1 MNKRFV
7 LTLMA
12 LCLAFL
18 PLAAQTVQ
26 VSGTVLDESGQAIA
40 GAGVLEAGTLNG
52 TVTDVDGNYSLSVS
66 SPQAS
71 LEVSFMGFVTEVIP
85 VGTRSRIDVV
95 LKEDSTVL
103 DEVMVIGYG
112 TVKKKDLTGSI
123 AAVDGGKIATIQAA
137 GLSQALQGSMPGVQV
152 TRTSG
157 LPGASA
163 TIRVRGITTIGDS
176 DPLIIVDGVPV
187 SSLDDVDVDAIENI
201 TVLKDAASAAIY
213 GARASA
219 GVLLVT
225 TKRAKT
231 GQLHI
236 DYNGSFSLMSRT
248 AHPKQ
253 VSVTRFMELQN
264 EAQWNDAGMPAGR
277 EDFQYEQS
285 YIDNYI
291 ANNAVDPDNYP
302 ITDWDSLM
310 IEKVAPQHKHRLSV
324 TYGNEN
330 IKSRAMLSYA
340 DEEALYYGRGREDY
354 NARLNND
361 IKINDFISASID
373 MTFNHR
379 YSRNNQV
386 NPVQAAFKYNP
397 IYVSVW
403 SDGTYG
409 PGNNGTNTLARLHA
423 GGFDNTERNAFY
435 GKASLIITPFK
446 DFTITGVFAPS
457 FRNSKEK
464 DYVQKAY
471 YYREPGIL
479 SENPLSG
486 CTSTKLIESRTES
499 KDFTT
504 QLLLNYKKDFGKA
517 VRTTYMAGYEQY
529 YATSESLKVG
539 SDQMNWEGFPYMKL
553 ANTNFLVS
561 YDDDQNIV
569 FPTGNASENAYRS
582 WFGRITFDVLDRY
595 LFQFNARYDQSS
607 RFARAYRGAF
617 FPSASFGWVVT
628 EEPFMKA
635 LNLRALNFLKLRAS
649 YGTLGNEKIGN
660 YPYQSTIAPGTIPMY
675 SGTTIVSAAT
685 AAQTAYAIPDITW
698 ETTKT
703 WNVGLDLTMFRNR
716 LTFTGDVFQKNTY
729 NMLLSRKLPDV
740 LGYSDPKDNI
750 GDMYTRGWE
759 IQLGWNDR
767 IGDFSYAVSANL
779 SDYKSVMGNLGGYQ
793 SLGSKIIQQGVEYN
807 AWYGYQSAGLY
818 QTDEDVAAAR
828 ARATAPEYGMP
839 AILLAAVGP
848 GDIAYKDLGGADGQA
863 DGKISPEY
871 DRVILGSSSPH
882 YQYGGNINLG
892 WRNWNLSMTFQG
904 IGYVLAQKS
913 QAMVFRDGDAYTFPV
928 EYDNWYWS
936 ALRTPEQNLR
946 AKYPR
951 ATLTNTSKNNYDQT
965 TDYWLF
971 NGAYFR
977 LKNVLLSYTLP
988 SAITRKLNL
997 QTLRVYASAT
1007 DPFSISK
1014 FPQGWDPES
1023 YTNLSA
1029 YMVKT
1034 FTLGLQIAFGGRV
1047 AESPAPARM
1056 AVSGAQT
1063 PARVARETKKALK
1076 AEPEIREVIKE
1087 VVKEK
1092 IVEVEKI
1099 VEKPV
1104 EIPVSTLKGEYED
1117 DLFFLKNKSELRPEE
1132 AFKLGRICQILKDN
1146 PDAKIVVT
1154 GYADSATGTP
1164 EINQRLSE
1172 ERAGAVAAMLREA
1185 GIPADRIVCKSVGSD
1200 RDASASPE
1208 DNRVAVCIIK

>member
-685 AAQTAYAIPDITW
+685 AAQTAYA
-698 ETTKT
+698 
-703 WNVGLDLTMFRNR
+703 
-716 LTFTGDVFQKNTY
+716 QKNTY

-828 ARATAPEYGMP
+828 ARESAPEYGMP

>member
-1 MNKRFV
+1 
-7 LTLMA
+7 MA

-457 FRNSKEK
+457 FRHSKEK

-471 YYREPGIL
+471 YYRQPGIL

-1104 EIPVSTLKGEYED
+1104 KIPVSTLKGEYED
-1117 DLFFLKNKSELRPEE
+1117 DLFFLKNKSERTSEVALLYLIYIYSVESYLSILNVIETVDKIGYGSLSRTGRTYKGYLL
-1132 AFKLGRICQILKDN
+1132 ARLGVYGY
-1146 PDAKIVVT
+1146 IVKYHLVRHISEVDIIHV
-1154 GYADSATGTP
+1154 YSAL
-1164 EINQRLSE
+1164 ESL
-1172 ERAGAVAAMLREA
+1172 VLYL
-1185 GIPADRIVCKSVGSD
+1185 V
-1200 RDASASPE
+1200 
-1208 DNRVAVCIIK
+1208 

>member
-7 LTLMA
+7 LTLLA

-18 PLAAQTVQ
+18 PLAAQKVQ

-52 TVTDVDGNYSLSVS
+52 TVTDIDGNYSLSVS
-66 SPQAS
+66 SSKAS
-71 LEVSFMGFVTEVIP
+71 LEVSFMGFITEVIP
-85 VGTRSRIDVV
+85 VGSRSRIDVV
-95 LKEDSTVL
+95 LREDATVL

-123 AAVDGGKIATIQAA
+123 ANVDGGKLATIQAA
-137 GLSQALQGSMPGVQV
+137 GVSQTLQGSMPGVQV

-157 LPGASA
+157 LPGAGA

-187 SSLDDVDVDAIENI
+187 SSLDDVDVDAIDNI

-291 ANNAVDPDNYP
+291 ANHELDPDTYP
-302 ITDWDSLM
+302 VTDWDALM

-324 TYGNEN
+324 TYGNDV

-379 YSRNNQV
+379 YSRNNQI

-539 SDQMNWEGFPYMKL
+539 SDQIGWEGYPYMKL
-553 ANTNFLVS
+553 ANTNYLVS
-561 YDDDQNIV
+561 YDDDQNII

-595 LFQFNARYDQSS
+595 LFQVNARYDQSS
-607 RFARAYRGAF
+607 RFAAAYRGAF

-635 LNLRALNFLKLRAS
+635 MNLRSLDFLKLRVS
-649 YGTLGNEKIGN
+649 YGTLGNERIGN

-675 SGTTIVSAAT
+675 SGTTVISAAT

-740 LGYSDPKDNI
+740 LGYTYPKDNI

-759 IQLGWNDR
+759 LQIGWNDR

-793 SLGSKIIQQGVEYN
+793 SLGSQIIQQGVEYN
-807 AWYGYQSAGLY
+807 A
-818 QTDEDVAAAR
+818 
-828 ARATAPEYGMP
+828 
-839 AILLAAVGP
+839 
-848 GDIAYKDLGGADGQA
+848 
-863 DGKISPEY
+863 
-871 DRVILGSSSPH
+871 
-882 YQYGGNINLG
+882 
-892 WRNWNLSMTFQG
+892 
-904 IGYVLAQKS
+904 
-913 QAMVFRDGDAYTFPV
+913 
-928 EYDNWYWS
+928 
-936 ALRTPEQNLR
+936 
-946 AKYPR
+946 
-951 ATLTNTSKNNYDQT
+951 
-965 TDYWLF
+965 
-971 NGAYFR
+971 
-977 LKNVLLSYTLP
+977 
-988 SAITRKLNL
+988 
-997 QTLRVYASAT
+997 
-1007 DPFSISK
+1007 
-1014 FPQGWDPES
+1014 
-1023 YTNLSA
+1023 
-1029 YMVKT
+1029 
-1034 FTLGLQIAFGGRV
+1034 
-1047 AESPAPARM
+1047 
-1056 AVSGAQT
+1056 
-1063 PARVARETKKALK
+1063 
-1076 AEPEIREVIKE
+1076 
-1087 VVKEK
+1087 
-1092 IVEVEKI
+1092 
-1099 VEKPV
+1099 
-1104 EIPVSTLKGEYED
+1104 
-1117 DLFFLKNKSELRPEE
+1117 
-1132 AFKLGRICQILKDN
+1132 
-1146 PDAKIVVT
+1146 
-1154 GYADSATGTP
+1154 
-1164 EINQRLSE
+1164 
-1172 ERAGAVAAMLREA
+1172 
-1185 GIPADRIVCKSVGSD
+1185 
-1200 RDASASPE
+1200 
-1208 DNRVAVCIIK
+1208 

>member
-457 FRNSKEK
+457 FRHSKEK

-471 YYREPGIL
+471 YYRQPGIL

-848 GDIAYKDLGGADGQA
+848 GDIAYKDLGGAPG
-863 DGKISPEY
+863 
-871 DRVILGSSSPH
+871 H
-882 YQYGGNINLG
+882 
-892 WRNWNLSMTFQG
+892 
-904 IGYVLAQKS
+904 
-913 QAMVFRDGDAYTFPV
+913 
-928 EYDNWYWS
+928 
-936 ALRTPEQNLR
+936 
-946 AKYPR
+946 
-951 ATLTNTSKNNYDQT
+951 
-965 TDYWLF
+965 
-971 NGAYFR
+971 R
-977 LKNVLLSYTLP
+977 LCP
-988 SAITRKLNL
+988 
-997 QTLRVYASAT
+997 
-1007 DPFSISK
+1007 
-1014 FPQGWDPES
+1014 
-1023 YTNLSA
+1023 
-1029 YMVKT
+1029 
-1034 FTLGLQIAFGGRV
+1034 
-1047 AESPAPARM
+1047 
-1056 AVSGAQT
+1056 
-1063 PARVARETKKALK
+1063 
-1076 AEPEIREVIKE
+1076 
-1087 VVKEK
+1087 
-1092 IVEVEKI
+1092 
-1099 VEKPV
+1099 
-1104 EIPVSTLKGEYED
+1104 
-1117 DLFFLKNKSELRPEE
+1117 RPEE
-1132 AFKLGRICQILKDN
+1132 PGDGFPR
-1146 PDAKIVVT
+1146 
-1154 GYADSATGTP
+1154 
-1164 EINQRLSE
+1164 R
-1172 ERAGAVAAMLREA
+1172 
-1185 GIPADRIVCKSVGSD
+1185 
-1200 RDASASPE
+1200 
-1208 DNRVAVCIIK
+1208 